1 MEDGNLEFKER
12 QQSLHRRLVPLAE
25 QRHRMATGEA
35 TGGGLLALARGLED
49 VVGRLI
55 RSDRPHRTPPL
66 PVVDITPGGRRP
78 WSPSPDR
85 RIHPRDQR
93 SADMT
98 SATEGS
104 DANVIDV
111 RSLVPAER
119 HKKIFELVGQ
129 LVPGASFVLVNDHDP
144 KPLYYQIEAEHPKQ
158 FSWTYLERGPEAWR
172 VEIGKLA
179 EAA

>member
-1 MEDGNLEFKER
+1 MDQRSLEFIMR
-12 QQSLHRRLVPLAE
+12 QPAVSDRSVPLTE
-25 QRHRMATGEA
+25 QSHWVAAGS
-35 TGGGLLALARGLED
+35 GLLALVHGLED

-55 RSDRPHRTPPL
+55 RIDRPERAPFPPSA
-66 PVVDITPGGRRP
+66 VVDITSRGRRP
-78 WSPSPDR
+78 GSPSLCRRIQPRDR
-85 RIHPRDQR
+85 RSP
-93 SADMT
+93 DMT

-104 DANVIDV
+104 DAKVIDV
-111 RSLVPAER
+111 RSLVPVER
-119 HKKIFELVGQ
+119 HKKIFELVEQ
-129 LVPGASFVLVNDHDP
+129 LVPGASFILVNDHDP